1 VKDET
6 WGSMVSD
13 YVHIWCKYTHNVL
26 DWGKRGEGEDRR
38 GGKGIEGRKG
48 GEKGDVLTTS
58 TY

>member
-1 VKDET
+1 MRLGEV
-6 WGSMVSD
+6 WFPIMFIFGAS
-13 YVHIWCKYTHNVL
+13 THNVL